1 MSRSRIAVLTAATA
15 LFASGAL
22 AAGAGAVYHEY
33 RISEVHQGTATATG
47 DYVELQAFSANQN
60 LVGGHYVITY
70 DGGNSAMSTFQFP
83 SMVANAASQATILVA
98 NDASV
103 TGADFIA
110 PAGTERRQHQWCGLL
125 RRHHRAAGRRRLR
138 RLGPRDGRDPP
149 SPAGTPIPT
158 GLGDNQSFSRS
169 LARGCATA
177 LDTADDT
184 NNSSVDFALVTPS
197 PRPNSVAPTETL
209 CAPKG
214 TGGGKKKKCKKKK
227 KEEERRLGVRGQEEE
242 VQEEEKE
249 EVSRPA

>member
-1 MSRSRIAVLTAATA
+1 M
-15 LFASGAL
+15 
-22 AAGAGAVYHEY
+22 
-33 RISEVHQGTATATG
+33 
-47 DYVELQAFSANQN
+47 FSAGQN

-83 SMVANAASQATILVA
+83 SIVANAASQATILVA

-110 PAGTERRQHQWCGLL
+110 PGGLNVVNTNGAVCFVNTTVPLVGIDCVDWGPAMGGTL
-125 RRHHRAAGRRRLR
+125 
-138 RLGPRDGRDPP
+138 P

-158 GLGDNQSFSRS
+158 GLGDNESFSRS

-184 NNSSVDFALVTPS
+184 NNSSVDFALATPS
-197 PRPNSVAPTETL
+197 PRPNSVAPDRDALRAE
-209 CAPKG
+209 G
-214 TGGGKKKKCKKKK
+214 H
-227 KEEERRLGVRGQEEE
+227 RRWQEEE

-249 EVSRPA
+249 EERRLGVAAKKKKCKKKKKKK